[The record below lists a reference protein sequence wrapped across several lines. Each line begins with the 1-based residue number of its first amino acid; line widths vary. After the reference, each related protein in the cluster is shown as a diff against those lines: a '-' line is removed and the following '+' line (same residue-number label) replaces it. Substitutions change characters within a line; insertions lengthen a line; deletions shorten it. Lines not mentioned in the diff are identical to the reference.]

1 PALCGEAQRLVRVLA
16 SLVPEE
22 PEVQGMVALLE
33 IQASRLPART
43 SAQGQ
48 PVLLMDQDRARWDHL
63 LVRRGLAALVQA
75 ERLARAGHA
84 WGPYALQGAIAA
96 CHARARR
103 AEDTD
108 WHHIVALYDA
118 LLQVAPSP
126 VVALNRAVAVG
137 MALGPAAALALVD
150 ELAAEPSLR
159 HYHWLPSVR
168 GDLLAKLGRK
178 TEARAEFE
186 RAASLTRNV
195 QEKALLLARA
205 GV

>member
-1 PALCGEAQRLVRVLA
+1 MLA
-16 SLVPEE
+16 SLAPDE
-22 PEVQGMVALLE
+22 PEVQGLVALLE

-43 SAQGQ
+43 DAQGQ

-63 LVRRGLAALVQA
+63 LVRRGLAALDKA
-75 ERLARAGHA
+75 EQLARTGKP

-96 CHARARR
+96 CHARARQ
-103 AEDTD
+103 AQDTD
-108 WHHIVALYDA
+108 WPHIVALYDA

-137 MALGPAAALALVD
+137 MAEGPAAALALVD
-150 ELAAEPSLR
+150 ALASDPLLR

-168 GDLLAKLGRK
+168 GDLLTKLGRGA
-178 TEARAEFE
+178 EARAEFE
-186 RAASLTRNV
+186 RAASLTRNA

-205 GV
+205 CG